1 MPPTS
6 NNTSP
11 PASRGLSPAGTFS
24 GIPSHLRAMFR
35 GASSRVYGLDYK
47 AVGLRFFSIIH
58 TLEPDD
64 FDESKLSWPAV
75 LEAELRP
82 VLETLS
88 DENGDLRP
96 VGVKALRAWVSKR
109 YPVIYS
115 KVPSQ
120 RWQRFAMGAAEA
132 VPDLQF

>member
-11 PASRGLSPAGTFS
+11 PASRGLSPAGTFT
-24 GIPSHLRAMFR
+24 GIPNHLGAMFR
-35 GASSRVYGLDYK
+35 EASSRKYGLDYK
-47 AVGLRFFSIIH
+47 AVGLRVFSIIH
-58 TLEPDD
+58 LLEPDD
-64 FDESKLSWPAV
+64 FDDSELSWPAV

-96 VGVKALRAWVSKR
+96 ASVKALRAWVSKR
-109 YPVIYS
+109 YPVIY
-115 KVPSQ
+115 KTVPRQ